1 MIWVHL
7 CEWRDWKKKKE
18 KEMVVGGTGSLSLS
32 LSLSPSPSTQ
42 LWMTFLGVPR
52 RTIIELDY
60 FISPHQWKHRNL
72 RKESCPRRR
81 TTPRARL
88 LGFDPALSRGWS
100 RTLGS

>member
-7 CEWRDWKKKKE
+7 CEWRDWKKE
-18 KEMVVGGTGSLSLS
+18 KEMVVGGTGSLSLFS
-32 LSLSPSPSTQ
+32 SPATP

-81 TTPRARL
+81 RTTPRARL

-100 RTLGS
+100 RTLAS